1 MGERG
6 HFSRSGRYP
15 TASLFDT
22 FLRSTPRISMT
33 TTLSLRDI
41 TLHVRDTETDGPPLL
56 MGPSYL
62 LTHRVF
68 DALIDAL
75 KDDFRCITWDWR
87 GQGASAVPDN
97 GYGIPSLAADVTAL
111 MDRLDIEQATYLG
124 HSMGGYVG
132 FRLLLDHP
140 ERISRAVLMNTQ
152 AQAESTLQRM
162 KYNALLKIVETT
174 GYAPV
179 IGQVVPLLLGERYR
193 TEHPEAVDAW
203 RERMKGNAP
212 TGTVQLGRSIFGRDS
227 VLSELGRVSQPVLMI
242 AGSEDEVVPLDNL
255 RATHDALPNSTMV
268 IAPGSGHSTPIE
280 QPDTALNAIAR
291 FFEETTAT
299 RQP

>member
-1 MGERG
+1 
-6 HFSRSGRYP
+6 
-15 TASLFDT
+15 
-22 FLRSTPRISMT
+22 MT

-75 KDDFRCITWDWR
+75 QDDYRCITWDWR
-87 GQGASAVPDN
+87 GQGASDVPDD

-111 MDRLDIEQATYLG
+111 MDTLGIDRATYLG

-140 ERISRAVLMNTQ
+140 DRITRAVLMNTQ

-162 KYNALLKIVETT
+162 KYSALLKIVATT
-174 GYAPV
+174 GYGPV
-179 IGQVVPLLLGERYR
+179 IDQVVPLLLGERYR
-193 TEHPEAVDAW
+193 NAHPDAVAAW
-203 RERMKGNAP
+203 RKRMKGNAP
-212 TGTVQLGRSIFGRDS
+212 SGTVQLGHAIFGRDS
-227 VLSELGRVSQPVLMI
+227 MVSELGRVAQPVLML
-242 AGSEDEVVPLDNL
+242 AGSEDAVVPLDNV

-280 QPDTALNAIAR
+280 QPDTALSAIRR
-291 FFEETTAT
+291 FFEETTAAPQ
-299 RQP
+299 R

>member
-1 MGERG
+1 
-6 HFSRSGRYP
+6 
-15 TASLFDT
+15 
-22 FLRSTPRISMT
+22 
-33 TTLSLRDI
+33 
-41 TLHVRDTETDGPPLL
+41 
-56 MGPSYL
+56 
-62 LTHRVF
+62 
-68 DALIDAL
+68 
-75 KDDFRCITWDWR
+75 
-87 GQGASAVPDN
+87 
-97 GYGIPSLAADVTAL
+97 
-111 MDRLDIEQATYLG
+111 
-124 HSMGGYVG
+124 
-132 FRLLLDHP
+132 
-140 ERISRAVLMNTQ
+140 
-152 AQAESTLQRM
+152 M

-174 GYAPV
+174 DYAPV

-280 QPDTALNAIAR
+280 QPDTALNAIGR
-291 FFEETTAT
+291 FFKETAETTRITSRNGLSVRQHGNAHAAVFAT
-299 RQP
+299 ALGGFVGGGGLVLTKADNFKAVGRKLVRPLQVTHDR

>member
-1 MGERG
+1 
-6 HFSRSGRYP
+6 
-15 TASLFDT
+15 
-22 FLRSTPRISMT
+22 MT
-33 TTLSLRDI
+33 TAIPLRDI

-68 DALIDAL
+68 DALIEAL
-75 KDDFRCITWDWR
+75 QDDYRCITWDWR
-87 GQGASAVPDN
+87 GQGASDVPDD

-111 MDRLDIEQATYLG
+111 MDSLGIEQAAYVG

-140 ERISRAVLMNTQ
+140 DRISRAVLMNTQ
-152 AQAESTLQRM
+152 AQSESTLQRM

-174 GYAPV
+174 GFAPV
-179 IGQVVPLLLGERYR
+179 IDQVVPLLLGERYR
-193 TEHPEAVDAW
+193 AAHPDEADFW
-203 RERMKGNAP
+203 RDQMKGNAP
-212 TGTVQLGRSIFGRDS
+212 TGTVRLGRAIFGRSS
-227 VLSELGRVSQPVLMI
+227 VLSDLGRVSKPVLML
-242 AGSEDEVVPLDNL
+242 AGSEDDVVPLDNV

-280 QPDTALNAIAR
+280 QPDTALNAIER
-291 FFEETTAT
+291 FFEETTEAT
-299 RQP
+299 GHQP

>member
-1 MGERG
+1 
-6 HFSRSGRYP
+6 
-15 TASLFDT
+15 
-22 FLRSTPRISMT
+22 MT
-33 TTLSLRDI
+33 TTLPLRDI

-68 DALIDAL
+68 DALIEAL
-75 KDDFRCITWDWR
+75 QDDYRCITWDWR
-87 GQGASAVPDN
+87 GQGASAVPDD

-111 MDRLDIEQATYLG
+111 MDTLDIEQATYLG

-140 ERISRAVLMNTQ
+140 DRISRAVLMNTQ

-179 IGQVVPLLLGERYR
+179 IDQVVPLLLGERYR
-193 TEHPEAVDAW
+193 TEHPEAVNAW
-203 RERMKGNAP
+203 RERMKSNAP
-212 TGTVQLGRSIFGRDS
+212 SGTVRLGRAIFGRDS
-227 VLSELGRVSQPVLMI
+227 VLSELGRVSHPVLMI
-242 AGSEDEVVPLDNL
+242 AGSEDKVVSLDNL

-280 QPDTALNAIAR
+280 QPDTAMNAITR
-291 FFEETTAT
+291 FFEETAETT
-299 RQP
+299 TPQP